1 MAEITITTTSSKN
14 QDDYLLHKDTAL
26 YPAFLDNLP
35 YESWVEGTTIGASKR
50 SYFQLQATGAA
61 SYTWTPAGGTL
72 PTGLTLSTDG
82 KISGTPSVEGLFAF
96 SVKATSGADFATKEL
111 EFRVYPE
118 RSRWLRDARLGV
130 TVHWGR
136 MTDPSI
142 YTNTQAAT
150 LEFEGRTLAMNG
162 AHLNTWAPAWAD
174 QFVAWGAKFIE
185 FSTLWQDSFR
195 NWPNGFDTWKNLH
208 TINRDY
214 VGPLVDAFH
223 AKGLKF
229 ISYFPPDYHSIAPG
243 LPPGDRGDVDG
254 YLEGYHNFGGMNTQ
268 LIEELVKVKK
278 IDGIWMDIGGASD
291 VYPES
296 AVPEGWLYWDNVM
309 PIIRYNNPFFIF
321 GVNPGT
327 RDAALKVKKGGTQVR
342 FPYADFVIY
351 ESVQSDSTSAT
362 LLEKATPLMSKKK
375 MAIYVSNQ
383 ISNRF
388 AWGPGGDAAPIKDI
402 EGTKEN
408 IGKNWEAGATVS
420 VALPVQADGTLLD
433 DHYAPMMTAIGAY
446 VNANKGF
453 SVDPTIVYA
462 NGTATVSTSEPA
474 RIFYTL
480 DGTEPNRDSNIYVG
494 PLTIQRNSKLKV
506 RTLQEGKPIGYVKEL
521 TVESFST
528 ADPMQRL
535 FVSSG
540 TDVEATQ
547 GERNFR
553 GMFLTVGNAPVVIT
567 GIGRKVVGSNIPREV
582 IIKRYFD
589 EYPVYSGLIQANDP
603 VENNY
608 QFSKTAEIR
617 LEAGMSY
624 IICIQE
630 EASSTEHYASNTF
643 ATVPF
648 TQDIRIVSAFK
659 LSINGD
665 FFPVPADNLGQI
677 INLKYR
683 ALEIERSYNY
693 ALGKPAKF
701 LTNSVNPSELN
712 PSAGIYYA
720 INATDGNPESVA
732 RAGGDYA
739 YTLRVDLL
747 DSYKIDRI
755 ELLFTTETY
764 ATEFS
769 IYTSLVENGSNPV
782 TLLSRAN
789 NTDVVFSFRFQP
801 VFARYIFVR
810 ATKPDNQNQ
819 PGGQMVVTELGVYC
833 DNPSFVSLDSE
844 LD

>member
-1 MAEITITTTSSKN
+1 MAVTITTTSCKT

-26 YPAFLDNLP
+26 YPAFVDNLP
-35 YESWVEGTTIGASKR
+35 YESWVAGTTIATSKR
-50 SYFQLQATGAA
+50 NYFQLQATGAA
-61 SYTWTPAGGTL
+61 SYTWSLAGGEL
-72 PTGLTLSTDG
+72 PTGLVLAGDG
-82 KISGTPSVEGLFAF
+82 RISGIPTQEGLFIF
-96 SVKATSGADFATKEL
+96 SVKATFGAESDTKEL
-111 EFRVYPE
+111 EFRIYPE

-136 MTDPSI
+136 MTYPSI
-142 YTNTQAAT
+142 YTNTEAAT
-150 LEFEGRTLAMNG
+150 LQFEARTLAMNG
-162 AHLNTWAPAWAD
+162 TNLNTWAPAWAD

-195 NWPNGFDTWKNLH
+195 NWPNGFKTWKNLH

-327 RDAALKVKKGGTQVR
+327 RDATLKVKKGGTQVR

-351 ESVQSDSTSAT
+351 ESVQTDSTSPT

-388 AWGPGGDAAPIKDI
+388 GWGPGGATAPIKDI

-420 VALPVQADGTLLD
+420 IALPVRADGTLLD
-433 DHYAPMMTAIGAY
+433 AHYAPMMNAIGAY
-446 VNANKGF
+446 LGENKGF
-453 SVDPTIVYA
+453 SVDPDIIYA

-480 DGTEPNRDSNIYVG
+480 DGTEPDRNSNIYVG

-506 RTLQEGKPIGYVKEL
+506 RTLQQGKPIGYVKEL
-521 TVESFST
+521 TVESFPVM
-528 ADPMQRL
+528 DPGQRL
-535 FVSSG
+535 FASSSS
-540 TDVEATQ
+540 DLDATQ
-547 GERNFR
+547 SERNFR
-553 GMFLTVGNAPVVIT
+553 GMFFTVGNVPVVIT
-567 GIGRKVVGSNIPREV
+567 GIGRKTVGSNIAREV

-589 EYPVYSGLIQANDP
+589 EYPVYCGQIQPSDP
-603 VENNY
+603 IENNY
-608 QFSKTAEIR
+608 RFSKTAEIR

-630 EASSTEHYASNTF
+630 EASTTEQYASNTF

-683 ALEIERSYNY
+683 VQQTERSYNY
-693 ALGKPAKF
+693 ALGKPVKF

-720 INATDGNPESVA
+720 INATDGNLESVA

-747 DSYKIDRI
+747 DAYKIDRI
-755 ELLFTTETY
+755 ELLFTAETY
-764 ATEFS
+764 ATEFN
-769 IYTSLVENGSNPV
+769 IYTSLNENGNNPIPILGR
-782 TLLSRAN
+782 TGN
-789 NTDVVFSFRFQP
+789 NDIAFSFRFQP
-801 VFARYIFVR
+801 VLARYVFVR

-833 DNPSFVSLDSE
+833 DNPSFVL
-844 LD
+844 LQ